1 MCKLLCSLWTSFI
14 KVWEQF
20 NFKFF
25 KVYFMEIKRKI
36 ESTQLK
42 SEICSLLH
50 SFNWKNWNRILDS
63 TISCWSGN
71 KPSLLS
77 RAVSSRGE
85 AREWPKSS
93 LINYMIVK
101 FCPVFLTIMYMYDWI
116 WFPSFFFP
124 VLRSGVVSQARGSA
138 YIEMQRTKVT
148 CAVYPFAELSRV
160 QVTWM
165 LASWGISKL
174 PLVLMKLS
182 LDHIKSME

>member
-116 WFPSFFFP
+116 WLPSFFSSFA
-124 VLRSGVVSQARGSA
+124 VRSGQSS
-138 YIEMQRTKVT
+138 K
-148 CAVYPFAELSRV
+148 
-160 QVTWM
+160 
-165 LASWGISKL
+165 GISLYWDAKNQGYMCS
-174 PLVLMKLS
+174 VS
-182 LDHIKSME
+182 LCWTTNSTCHLNVGFLGYQ

>member
-116 WFPSFFFP
+116 WFPYFFQFCGQEWSVKQGDQLILRCKEPRLHVQCILMLNYQQHMSLECRVLGVSVSFH
-124 VLRSGVVSQARGSA
+124 
-138 YIEMQRTKVT
+138 
-148 CAVYPFAELSRV
+148 
-160 QVTWM
+160 W
-165 LASWGISKL
+165 
-174 PLVLMKLS
+174 
-182 LDHIKSME
+182 